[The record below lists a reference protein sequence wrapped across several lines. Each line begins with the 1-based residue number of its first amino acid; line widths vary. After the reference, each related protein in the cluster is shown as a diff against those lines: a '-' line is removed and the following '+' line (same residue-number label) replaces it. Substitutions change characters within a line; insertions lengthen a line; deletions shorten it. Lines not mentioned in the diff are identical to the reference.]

1 MIYWWFFNI
10 TTVCFTQL
18 GQADNFPYTTLLMF
32 HDVFITVCI
41 FPIKENKISIQN
53 EIYYSNKYIVQD

>member
-1 MIYWWFFNI
+1 LAKLIIFH
-10 TTVCFTQL
+10 
-18 GQADNFPYTTLLMF
+18 TTLLMF